1 MQMKIENNLET
12 YYKRYESLSS
22 ERKKSLILLTEW
34 LSKARPK
41 QVINYNDG
49 YNIYL
54 FLAGRG
60 FGKTLLSSYSALEH
74 CFTVDNA
81 TVAMICPT
89 FGDLRRVAFEG
100 ESGIVNILDKH
111 MPNGFTYNK
120 SEGEITLFNG
130 SKIIGIPAIEPNR
143 IRGLNLTQA
152 HVDELCS
159 FRYDRDVW
167 DNLMMAL
174 RLGHNPKTI
183 ITTTPKNRPLL
194 KEIIDRKD
202 CKVVRGSTF
211 ENEANLSES
220 AIAMYRE
227 KYEGTLIGK
236 QELYGEIIDYAE
248 NALFKFS
255 DIEQHR
261 IRDIPDLNQVVVAID
276 PAVTANKNSDE
287 TGIIVCGRDNMN
299 HYYILDDKSG
309 IFSPDV
315 YLKMAVQLYNK
326 YEANYI
332 VAEVNNGGDLIQ
344 SMIKRLSDNPVPY
357 KAVRATRGKMV
368 RAEPIAGLY
377 EQGKVHHVG
386 SFSKLEEQMCQYT
399 ADTISSPDRL
409 DALVWGI
416 WSLSQSSGK
425 AVFRIS

>member
-1 MQMKIENNLET
+1 
-12 YYKRYESLSS
+12 
-22 ERKKSLILLTEW
+22 
-34 LSKARPK
+34 
-41 QVINYNDG
+41 
-49 YNIYL
+49 
-54 FLAGRG
+54 
-60 FGKTLLSSYSALEH
+60 
-74 CFTVDNA
+74 
-81 TVAMICPT
+81 
-89 FGDLRRVAFEG
+89 
-100 ESGIVNILDKH
+100 
-111 MPNGFTYNK
+111 
-120 SEGEITLFNG
+120 
-130 SKIIGIPAIEPNR
+130 
-143 IRGLNLTQA
+143 
-152 HVDELCS
+152 
-159 FRYDRDVW
+159 
-167 DNLMMAL
+167 
-174 RLGHNPKTI
+174 
-183 ITTTPKNRPLL
+183 LL